1 MRDTRFENRLNE
13 STASEFRNA
22 ADPRRMPRTSLIV
35 ELAENQEVASD
46 RLAQRLGS
54 NKEKVDVIVACAGQP
69 TNLDALQRIVGDAR
83 LLITPPG
90 TMRRAK
96 RFLAAIA
103 FTAVR
108 PYLRYSHTRIGQ
120 KMVWNLAQAYLAHYD
135 FRRMAI
141 AKSGAVFACSSNDL
155 VQSYILCFGE
165 WEPALTEF
173 LSYRLRPTDVFV
185 DVGAH
190 VGYFTLLA
198 SRLVGPFGT
207 VVAIDA
213 SVSNFLALRD
223 NIKLNNVGNVRAVH
237 AAVWDTRGSLV
248 SFAGDPGNS
257 GHASVIAEHGME
269 VESQVDSF
277 PLGDLLTE
285 EEWKNARVI
294 KIDVEGAES
303 NVLRGILAGPE
314 LSRNTELVVEI
325 SPDWLGQ
332 RGQSA
337 DTLLDAFRSRGYY
350 VYELARRFP
359 WERRTG
365 PLLREVR
372 GGMNTVADVILSRT
386 PKLDELTEAL

>member
-1 MRDTRFENRLNE
+1 
-13 STASEFRNA
+13 
-22 ADPRRMPRTSLIV
+22 
-35 ELAENQEVASD
+35 
-46 RLAQRLGS
+46 
-54 NKEKVDVIVACAGQP
+54 
-69 TNLDALQRIVGDAR
+69 
-83 LLITPPG
+83 
-90 TMRRAK
+90 
-96 RFLAAIA
+96 
-103 FTAVR
+103 
-108 PYLRYSHTRIGQ
+108 
-120 KMVWNLAQAYLAHYD
+120 
-135 FRRMAI
+135 MAI

-155 VQSYILCFGE
+155 VQSCILCFGE

-173 LSYRLRPTDVFV
+173 LSYRLSPTDVFV

-213 SVSNFLALRD
+213 SVSNFLALSD

-257 GHASVIAEHGME
+257 AHASVIAEHGME

-294 KIDVEGAES
+294 KIDVEGAET

-314 LSRNTELVVEI
+314 LSGNTELVVEI
-325 SPDWLGQ
+325 SPDWLSQ

-350 VYELARRFP
+350 VYELARSFP